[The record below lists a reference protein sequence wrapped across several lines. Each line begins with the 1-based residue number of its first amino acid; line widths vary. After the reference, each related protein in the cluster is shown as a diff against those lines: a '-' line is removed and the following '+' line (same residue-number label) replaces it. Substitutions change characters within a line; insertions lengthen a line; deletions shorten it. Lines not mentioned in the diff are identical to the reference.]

1 MSAHDHCHDPAQTV
15 VRLANRIGEFFAVF
29 PDREEA
35 IEGVANHIRK
45 FWEPRMRR
53 QLYAHLDGPAAG
65 AGLSELVLAA
75 ATAHRAVL
83 CPDAQGRATTV

>member
-1 MSAHDHCHDPAQTV
+1 MSDHDQGAEPTV

-35 IEGVANHIRK
+35 IDGVANHIRK
-45 FWEPRMRR
+45 FWEPRMRC

-65 AGLSELVLAA
+65 AGLSELVLA
-75 ATAHRAVL
+75 TAQARRTL
-83 CPDAQGRATTV
+83 LLPQS

>member
-1 MSAHDHCHDPAQTV
+1 MTAHSHGPDQTV

-35 IEGVANHIRK
+35 IEGVASHIRK

-65 AGLSELVLAA
+65 AGLSELVLATVKA
-75 ATAHRAVL
+75 RRAL
-83 CPDAQGRATTV
+83 LMPEP

>member
-45 FWEPRMRR
+45 FWEPRMRC

-75 ATAHRAVL
+75 VIARRAL
-83 CPDAQGRATTV
+83 LLPQS